1 MTYAY
6 LGSADLSDMV
16 EMEMGRVV
24 VICSQSTE
32 ILYIKTWDFFFIMSK
47 FCSVLCDE
55 VHCEYW
61 NYQIW
66 FYSDVNSFFW
76 FSICSD
82 KIVHELLQ
90 KPSKKFLHKVN
101 ILLRNHVLVFLFKK
115 KKRRWAVCVN
125 TSYASLWESK
135 DSAVG
140 WLPAGCRVTTLNQ
153 SWLVGRW
160 QLACNVFGAFCC
172 LCTVR
177 NSYSGKCVVGQCG
190 HLELIPLYRVR
201 RDSKSLWVSDKN
213 CCLVLVLNHVN
224 ESKKYLL

>member
-101 ILLRNHVLVFLFKK
+101 ILIRNHVLVFLFKK
-115 KKRRWAVCVN
+115 KKKA
-125 TSYASLWESK
+125 L
-135 DSAVG
+135 G
-140 WLPAGCRVTTLNQ
+140 
-153 SWLVGRW
+153 
-160 QLACNVFGAFCC
+160 C
-172 LCTVR
+172 LCEYFLCKSVR
-177 NSYSGKCVVGQCG
+177 EQRLCCGLASSGVQGDNIESVMTCG
-190 HLELIPLYRVR
+190 
-201 RDSKSLWVSDKN
+201 
-213 CCLVLVLNHVN
+213 
-224 ESKKYLL
+224 

>member
-47 FCSVLCDE
+47 FCAVLCDE

-66 FYSDVNSFFW
+66 FYSDMNSFFW
-76 FSICSD
+76 FNICSD

-90 KPSKKFLHKVN
+90 KPSKEMCCG
-101 ILLRNHVLVFLFKK
+101 
-115 KKRRWAVCVN
+115 AVR
-125 TSYASLWESK
+125 A
-135 DSAVG
+135 
-140 WLPAGCRVTTLNQ
+140 
-153 SWLVGRW
+153 
-160 QLACNVFGAFCC
+160 FGA
-172 LCTVR
+172 
-177 NSYSGKCVVGQCG
+177 
-190 HLELIPLYRVR
+190 HPPLPCAERVKEPL
-201 RDSKSLWVSDKN
+201 SFWQK
-213 CCLVLVLNHVN
+213 
-224 ESKKYLL
+224 LLLGFST